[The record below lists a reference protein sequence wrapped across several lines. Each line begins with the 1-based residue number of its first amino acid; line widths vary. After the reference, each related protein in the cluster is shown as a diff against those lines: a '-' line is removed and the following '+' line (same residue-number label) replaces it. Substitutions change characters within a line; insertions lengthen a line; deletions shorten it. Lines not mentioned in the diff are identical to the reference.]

1 VNLNIKNIINN
12 EKITST
18 KIENTQ
24 NTIKAEIIYKKN
36 INIILKYLSLIQYI
50 FIINKNK
57 IKKNSTKK
65 SI

>member
-1 VNLNIKNIINN
+1 MNLNIKNIINN